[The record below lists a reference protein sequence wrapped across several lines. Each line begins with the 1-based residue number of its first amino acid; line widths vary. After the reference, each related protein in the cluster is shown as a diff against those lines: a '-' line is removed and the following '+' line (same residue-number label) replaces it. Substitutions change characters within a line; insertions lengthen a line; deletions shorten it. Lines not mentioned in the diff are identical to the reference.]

1 MFILVNKYITLWR
14 KVGLSKVFTNEKKVL
29 MKNLLLHVKLKSAKS
44 GGQRT
49 NEKSVGNSTNNEA
62 LRK

>member
-1 MFILVNKYITLWR
+1 
-14 KVGLSKVFTNEKKVL
+14 
-29 MKNLLLHVKLKSAKS
+29 MKNLLLHLKPKSAKS

-49 NEKSVGNSTNNEA
+49 NEKGVGNSTNNEA